1 MMIPNSNYY
10 KIERHEWKTF
20 HQEDLPILSEDKL
33 ESLISLNDK
42 LSLADVKDIY
52 LPLIEVIDLYATNYR
67 NLRRMKSSF
76 LMRPYEPAPMIIG
89 VSGSVAVG
97 KSTTARVLQNL
108 LQKFYPGKN
117 VGMLTTDGFLYPN
130 AELIKRGILNRKGF
144 PESYDMEKLIQF
156 LLDVKIGKPNVK
168 YPVYSHR
175 IYDVVPGQFNS
186 IHEPDILIVEGINVL
201 QLPSNQQIY
210 ASDFFDFSIYVD
222 AEVENI
228 EKWYIERFEMLM
240 DLAKDQ
246 PDNYYYNYAIGK
258 REDAIAMAR
267 GVWKTVN
274 LKNLQEFIEPTMT
287 RADLIIHKS
296 DNHIIDYLNIKKY

>member
-1 MMIPNSNYY
+1 MISNSNYY
-10 KIERHEWKTF
+10 QINRDEWKTF
-20 HQEDLPILSEDKL
+20 HQDGIPILSEDKL

-52 LPLIEVIDLYATNYR
+52 LPLVEIIDVYEKNYR
-67 NLRRMKSSF
+67 NLRRAKSSF
-76 LMRPYEPAPMIIG
+76 LSRRYEPSPMIIG

-108 LQKFYPGKN
+108 LQKFYPEKN
-117 VGMLTTDGFLYPN
+117 VEMLTTDGFLYPN

-156 LLDVKIGKPNVK
+156 LLDVKIGKSHVQ
-168 YPVYSHR
+168 YPIYSHR
-175 IYDVVPGQFNS
+175 IYDVIADAHNE

-201 QLPSNQQIY
+201 QLRSNQQIY

-246 PDNYYYNYAIGK
+246 PDNYYYNYAIGD
-258 REDAIAMAR
+258 REEAIKMAR
-267 GVWKTVN
+267 GVWKSVN
-274 LKNLQEFIEPTMT
+274 LKNLKEFIEPTMT

-296 DNHIIDYLNIKKY
+296 DNHSIDYLNIKKY

>member
-1 MMIPNSNYY
+1 MIPNSNYY
-10 KIERHEWKTF
+10 QISREEWRTF
-20 HQEDLPILSEDKL
+20 HQEDVPILSEDKL

-52 LPLIEVIDLYATNYR
+52 LPLVEVIDLYTKNYR
-67 NLRRMKSSF
+67 NLRRMKSKF
-76 LMRPYEPAPMIIG
+76 LDRPYEPSPMVIG

-108 LQKFYPGKN
+108 LEKFYPDKN
-117 VGMLTTDGFLYPN
+117 IGLLTTDGFLYSN
-130 AELIKRGILNRKGF
+130 AELIKRGILTRKGF

-156 LLDVKIGKPNVK
+156 LLDVKIGKPYVK

-175 IYDVVPGQFNS
+175 IYDVISDDYNVL
-186 IHEPDILIVEGINVL
+186 HEPDILIVEGINVL

-222 AEVENI
+222 AEIDNI

-246 PDNYYYNYAIGK
+246 PDNYYYNYAIGD
-258 REDAIAMAR
+258 RDEAIAMAR
-267 GVWKTVN
+267 EVWKSVN
-274 LKNLQEFIEPTMT
+274 LKNLQEFIAPTMT

-296 DNHIIDYLNIKKY
+296 DNHHIDYLNIKKY

>member
-1 MMIPNSNYY
+1 MIPNSNYY
-10 KIERHEWKTF
+10 RINREEWKKF
-20 HQEDLPILSEDKL
+20 HQEDIPILSEDKL

-42 LSLADVKDIY
+42 LSLSDVKDIY
-52 LPLIEVIDLYATNYR
+52 VPLVEVIDLYFKNYR
-67 NLRRMKSSF
+67 NLMRMKSTF
-76 LMRPYEPAPMIIG
+76 LNRSYDPAPMIIG

-108 LQKFYPGKN
+108 LQKFYPDKN
-117 VGMLTTDGFLYPN
+117 IGLLTTDGFLYPN

-156 LLDVKIGKPNVK
+156 LLDVKIGKSHVR

-175 IYDVVPGQFNS
+175 IYDVIEDEFNV

-201 QLPSNQQIY
+201 QLPSNQPIY
-210 ASDFFDFSIYVD
+210 ASDFFDYAIYVD
-222 AEVENI
+222 AETDNI
-228 EKWYIERFEMLM
+228 EKWYLERFEMLM

-246 PDNYYYNYAIGK
+246 PDNYYYNYAIGD
-258 REDAIAMAR
+258 REEAIEMAR
-267 GVWKTVN
+267 GVWKSVN
-274 LKNLQEFIEPTMT
+274 LKNLKEFIEPTMT

-296 DNHIIDYLNIKKY
+296 DNHHIDYLNIKKY